1 MKLFC
6 RRASTLVCY
15 WQDGELVFENYLAA
29 SRVSASPVVAQ
40 ILHFFDR
47 PRPLAAFARSHPQFT
62 AASLARTFSKLIR
75 AKLLEPSSS
84 RRGPRSKNNEGWES
98 WSPSA
103 AFFHFT
109 SKDTNTPIDP
119 TDSLRN
125 LRRHARSVPPPPAFK
140 KYPRAPQIAL
150 PAPAPSG
157 EFARALLARRSW
169 RNFAPSPVALHDL
182 SALLWLTFGIQWW
195 LELPGVGRLA
205 KKTSPSGGSRHPIEA
220 YVYAARVAGLPRGIY
235 HYNSAAHR
243 LERLRSG
250 TTTGELTRLLNRQW
264 WFGKAP
270 VVVFLTAVFARTQW
284 KYPAPRAYRAVLAEA
299 GHLCQTFCLTAASR
313 VLAPFCTMAMR
324 DSNVERALKI
334 DGVSES
340 VLYAAGCGVPPKNS
354 AWTPW
359 PGHRAFPRLLP
370 NTPPKA

>member
-1 MKLFC
+1 VPLFC
-6 RRASTLVCY
+6 RRSPSLVSY
-15 WQDGELVFENYLAA
+15 WQGSDLVFENYLAGT
-29 SRVSASPVVAQ
+29 RVSASPVVSE

-47 PRPLAAFARSHPQFT
+47 SRPIADLARRFPQFT
-62 AASLARTFSKLIR
+62 AASLSRLLARLSRAQLI
-75 AKLLEPSSS
+75 EISHSS
-84 RRGPRSKNNEGWES
+84 RATSQGMSAGWES

-103 AFFHFT
+103 AFFHFST
-109 SKDTNTPIDP
+109 KDTNTPAEP
-119 TDSLRN
+119 EDSLRD

-140 KYPRAPQIAL
+140 KYPRAPQIPL
-150 PAPAPSG
+150 PAPAPNG
-157 EFARALLARRSW
+157 DFPRALLTRRTW
-169 RNFAPSPVALHDL
+169 RNFASAPVALDDL
-182 SALLWLTFGIQWW
+182 SALLRLTFGIQCW
-195 LELPGVGRLA
+195 LDLPGVGRLA

-243 LERLRSG
+243 LERIRSRA
-250 TTTGELTRLLNRQW
+250 TSGELTRLLNRQW

-313 VLAPFCTMAMR
+313 ALAPFCTMAMR
-324 DSNVERALKI
+324 DSDVERALKI

-340 VLYAAGCGVPPKNS
+340 VLYAAGCGVPPENS
-354 AWTPW
+354 VRNPW
-359 PGHRAFPRLLP
+359 PGRAFGRWLP
-370 NTPPKA
+370 NALPKP

>member
-1 MKLFC
+1 VKLFC

-29 SRVSASPVVAQ
+29 SRISASPVVAE
-40 ILHFFDR
+40 ILHFFHR
-47 PRPLAAFARSHPQFT
+47 PRPVADFARAHPQFT
-62 AASLARTFSKLIR
+62 PASLARTLSKLIR
-75 AKLLEPSSS
+75 AKLLESSS
-84 RRGPRSKNNEGWES
+84 SPRAARGKNTKGWES

-103 AFFHFT
+103 AFFHFAT
-109 SKDTNTPIDP
+109 KDTNTPVDP
-119 TDSLRN
+119 TDSLRD
-125 LRRHARSVPPPPAFK
+125 LRRHARGIPPPPAFK

-157 EFARALLARRSW
+157 EFTRALLTRRTW
-169 RNFAPSPVALHDL
+169 RNFAPAPVALEDL
-182 SALLWLTFGIQWW
+182 SALLWLTFGIQCW
-195 LELPGVGRLA
+195 LDLPGVGRLA

-243 LERLRSG
+243 LEQIRSRA
-250 TTTGELTRLLNRQW
+250 TTGELTRLLNRQW

-313 VLAPFCTMAMR
+313 ALAPFCTMAMR
-324 DSNVERALKI
+324 DSDVERALKL

-340 VLYAAGCGVPPKNS
+340 VLYAAGCGIPPKNS
-354 AWTPW
+354 IRNPW
-359 PGHRAFPRLLP
+359 PGRAFGRWLP
-370 NTPPKA
+370 NALPKP